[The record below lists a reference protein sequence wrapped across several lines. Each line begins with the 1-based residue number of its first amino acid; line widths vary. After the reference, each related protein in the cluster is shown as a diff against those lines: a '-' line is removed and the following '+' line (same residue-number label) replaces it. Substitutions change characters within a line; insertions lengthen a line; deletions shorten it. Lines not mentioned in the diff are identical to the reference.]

1 MKNLYQSIDKQIEFN
16 KGKNLF
22 LDKREKS
29 LEFIKDTILSFKE
42 IDNLNEKQEE
52 SLIEYAANKA
62 LEEFYR
68 INQYYYFDD
77 NAKSELKS
85 IYSKLIVMAKSR
97 DLNPEKIAENHYI
110 NLEKWLL
117 KNNSFAKEIYKNK
130 SEQLNAVVCSEY
142 SYQLQLEIL
151 NIDIST
157 IQEPILDIGCGKN
170 ARLVNYLIS
179 LNYNVIG
186 IDRNEFEKPYLFN
199 ADWLKYDYGNNQ
211 WGTILSNL
219 GFSNHFVHNHL
230 RNDSK
235 AEDYAKTYMRILDS
249 LKVGGSFHYAPGL
262 DFIENYLD
270 KSKFSLKL
278 LSLGTSTINTSIVE
292 RIK

>member
-1 MKNLYQSIDKQIEFN
+1 MKKLYQSIDKQIDFN

-22 LDKREKS
+22 LHKKEKS
-29 LEFIKDTILSFKE
+29 LEFIKDTVLSFKE
-42 IDNLNEKQEE
+42 LDNLNKQEQE

-77 NAKSELKS
+77 DAKSELKS
-85 IYSKLIVMAKSR
+85 IYEQLILSAKCR
-97 DLNPEKIAENHYI
+97 DLTAGKIAENHYN

-130 SEQLNAVVCSEY
+130 SEQPEAVVCSEY

-151 NIDIST
+151 NSENYEIK
-157 IQEPILDIGCGKN
+157 EPILDIGCGKN
-170 ARLVNYLIS
+170 ANLVKHFKS
-179 LNYNVIG
+179 LKYDVFG
-186 IDRNEFEKPYLFN
+186 IDRNDFKESFLLN
-199 ADWLKYDYGNNQ
+199 TDWLKYDYGINK
-211 WGTILSNL
+211 WGTIVSNL

-235 AEDYAKTYMRILDS
+235 AEEYAKTYMRILNS
-249 LKVGGSFHYAPGL
+249 LKTGARFHYAPGL

-270 KSKFSLKL
+270 KNKFSLSKY
-278 LSLGTSTINTSIVE
+278 STGPSMINTSIIE
-292 RIK
+292 KIN

>member
-42 IDNLNEKQEE
+42 IDNINEKQEE
-52 SLIEYAANKA
+52 SLIDYAANKA

-68 INQYYYFDD
+68 INQYYYFDEE
-77 NAKSELKS
+77 AKSELKS
-85 IYSKLIVMAKSR
+85 IYAELIVMAKSR
-97 DLNPEKIAENHYI
+97 LLKPEKIAENHYN

-117 KNNSFAKEIYKNK
+117 KNNSFAKEVYKNR
-130 SEQLNAVVCSEY
+130 SEQLEAVVCSQY

-151 NIDIST
+151 NLDFRDIK
-157 IQEPILDIGCGKN
+157 EPILDIGCGQN
-170 ARLVNYLIS
+170 ARLINYLRS
-179 LNYNVIG
+179 LKYDAFG
-186 IDRNEFEKPYLFN
+186 IDRSEFDKPYLLN
-199 ADWLKYDYGNNQ
+199 ADWLKYDYGTYK
-211 WGTILSNL
+211 WGTIVSNL

-235 AEDYAKTYMRILDS
+235 AEDYAKTYMRILNS
-249 LKVGGSFHYAPGL
+249 LKIGGSFHYAPGL
-262 DFIENYLD
+262 EFIENYLD
-270 KSKFSLKL
+270 KNNFRLNKIN
-278 LSLGTSTINTSIVE
+278 LSNSTISTSIVE
-292 RIK
+292 RIR

>member
-29 LEFIKDTILSFKE
+29 LEFIKDTILSIKE
-42 IDNLNEKQEE
+42 IDNLNKEQEE

-68 INQYYYFDD
+68 INQYYYFDEE
-77 NAKSELKS
+77 AKSELKS
-85 IYSKLIVMAKSR
+85 IYSKLIIMAKSR
-97 DLNPEKIAENHYI
+97 ALIPEKIAETHYN

-117 KNNSFAKEIYKNK
+117 KNNSFAREIYKNK
-130 SEQLNAVVCSEY
+130 SEQLDAVVCSEY

-151 NIDIST
+151 NLDKRE
-157 IQEPILDIGCGKN
+157 IQEPILDIGCGQN
-170 ARLVNYLIS
+170 ARLVNYLKS
-179 LNYNVIG
+179 KDYNVIG
-186 IDRNEFEKPYLFN
+186 IDRNEFDKSYLFKS
-199 ADWLKYDYGNNQ
+199 DWLKYDYGTDK
-211 WGTILSNL
+211 WGTIVSNL

-235 AEDYAKTYMRILDS
+235 AEEYAKTYMRILSS

-270 KSKFSLKL
+270 KNKFSLKL

>member
-42 IDNLNEKQEE
+42 IDNINEKQEE
-52 SLIEYAANKA
+52 SLIDYAANKA

-68 INQYYYFDD
+68 INQYYYFDEE
-77 NAKSELKS
+77 AKSELKS
-85 IYSKLIVMAKSR
+85 IYAELIIMAKSR
-97 DLNPEKIAENHYI
+97 LLKPEKIAENHYN

-117 KNNSFAKEIYKNK
+117 KNNSFAKEVYKNR
-130 SEQLNAVVCSEY
+130 SEQLEAVVCSEY

-151 NIDIST
+151 NLDFRDVK
-157 IQEPILDIGCGKN
+157 EPILDIGCGQN
-170 ARLVNYLIS
+170 ARLINYLRS
-179 LNYNVIG
+179 LKYDAIG
-186 IDRNEFEKPYLFN
+186 IDRSEFDKPYLLN
-199 ADWLKYDYGNNQ
+199 ADWLKYDYGTYK
-211 WGTILSNL
+211 WGTIVSNL

-235 AEDYAKTYMRILDS
+235 AEDYAKTYMRILNS
-249 LKVGGSFHYAPGL
+249 LKIGGSFHYAPGL
-262 DFIENYLD
+262 EFIENYLD
-270 KSKFSLKL
+270 KNNFRLNKIN
-278 LSLGTSTINTSIVE
+278 LSNSTISTSIVE
-292 RIK
+292 RIR

>member
-249 LKVGGSFHYAPGL
+249 LKVGGSFNYAPGL

-270 KSKFSLKL
+270 KSKFRLKL